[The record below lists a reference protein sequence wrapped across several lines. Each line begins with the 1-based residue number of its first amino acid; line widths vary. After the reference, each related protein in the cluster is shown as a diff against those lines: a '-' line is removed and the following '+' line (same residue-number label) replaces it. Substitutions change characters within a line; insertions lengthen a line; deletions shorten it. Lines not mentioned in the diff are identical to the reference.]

1 MSLSKHPTLGK
12 KSIAYKYF
20 LHPQDIPE
28 KILQTNKHIRKDHLQ
43 RPKNIEKWTS
53 SFQGLTRES
62 GRYQDRKKELKG
74 KIVYLVKPNG
84 FDIDRVRKY
93 ATTKGLRHIHAYHP
107 EHMKLV
113 EFNDNNNTQTNR
125 TLGQKLLKIQG
136 GTCAICEVGSTCS
149 PPPVFP
155 QTGNTP
161 HNSNFWRRRTKE
173 VEQPRTTS

>member
-1 MSLSKHPTLGK
+1 MNAYELISKLNPILRGWYSYYNLSQSNRFRNYVRITLFLNTWRWALSKHPTLGK

-43 RPKNIEKWTS
+43 RPKNIEKWT
-53 SFQGLTRES
+53 FQGLTRES

-93 ATTKGLRHIHAYHP
+93 ATPKGLRHIHAYHP
-107 EHMKLV
+107 
-113 EFNDNNNTQTNR
+113 
-125 TLGQKLLKIQG
+125 
-136 GTCAICEVGSTCS
+136 
-149 PPPVFP
+149 
-155 QTGNTP
+155 
-161 HNSNFWRRRTKE
+161 
-173 VEQPRTTS
+173 

>member
-20 LHPQDIPE
+20 LHPQDIPG

-43 RPKNIEKWTS
+43 TPKNIEKWT
-53 SFQGLTRES
+53 FQGLTRES

-74 KIVYLVKPNG
+74 KIVYLVKPND
-84 FDIDRVRKY
+84 FEIDRARKY
-93 ATTKGLRHIHAYHP
+93 ATPKGLHNIHAYHP
-107 EHMKLV
+107 EHLKLV

-125 TLGQKLLKIQG
+125 TLRQKLLKRQE
-136 GTCAICEVGSTCS
+136 GTCAIWRGRIDLFT